1 MSAAERVAMV
11 AITRHGAKRL
21 AALGPALPEAA
32 LFISARFADEARDVP
47 NEVHPIKPPFGG
59 AIGTLFREFDQ
70 LVFVFSIGAAVR
82 LIAPHLKGKDVDPGV
97 VVVDDAGRFVIPVLS
112 GHLGG
117 ANAFAEKL
125 AGVLGALPVL
135 TTASESLGTLPVDI
149 LGREWGWQVSASR
162 EALVHA
168 AADVVNGEPVAL
180 VQECG
185 TTAWWPADKPL
196 PDNIHRHDRLEAV
209 DRKRYDT
216 LLWITHREVPA
227 GLREDHPGLVIYR
240 PPVRVVLGL
249 GCDRDTPAETIET
262 AISDA
267 LARLDRGPEVVV
279 AAGSIDRKSDEAG
292 LLRVAERHGW
302 KLHFHTADELARIE
316 VPNPSETVRKYMG
329 TPSVAEAAAL
339 ILAGGDMRRLL
350 IEKHKHRGPDGR
362 NATVSIAW
370 LEDA

>member
-1 MSAAERVAMV
+1 MNAAERVAMV

-21 AALGPALPEAA
+21 AELGPRLPDAE
-32 LFISARFADEARDVP
+32 LFISAKFATEAEGAP
-47 NEVHPIKPPFGG
+47 NAVHAIRPPFGG
-59 AIGTLFREFDQ
+59 AIGELFRSFDQ

-97 VVVDDAGRFVIPVLS
+97 VVIDDAGRFVIPVLS

-125 AGVLGALPVL
+125 AATLGALPVL

-149 LGREWGWQVSASR
+149 LGRELGWKVDAPR
-162 EALVHA
+162 ESLVRA
-168 AADVVNGEPVAL
+168 AADVVNGEPVAV

-185 TTAWWPADKPL
+185 SEDWWDPKRPL
-196 PDNIHRHDRLEAV
+196 PANIHRYARLEEV
-209 DRKRYDT
+209 DLDRYAT
-216 LLWITHREVPA
+216 LLWVTHRELDPA
-227 GLREDHPGLVIYR
+227 LRERLPGLVVYR
-240 PPVRVVLGL
+240 PPARVVLGL
-249 GCDRDTPAETIET
+249 GCDRDTPPETIET
-262 AISDA
+262 AIREA
-267 LARLDRGPEVVV
+267 LSRIGMTVEQV
-279 AAGSIDRKSDEAG
+279 AAAATIDRKADEAG
-292 LLRVAERHGW
+292 LLAVAERYGW
-302 KLHFHTADELARIE
+302 PLHFYPAEELARVE

-339 ILAGGDMRRLL
+339 KRANAGMERLL

-362 NATVSIAW
+362 NATVSIAL